1 MMALALESNIY
12 KMNHI
17 KFNNKWFRFLVNL
30 FSLRYLIFTRSVR
43 SLKWIILYSTK
54 RISIFRA
61 EPMTK
66 IRSLDYVN
74 LTYLLRIK
82 MNRNKF
88 NDWYESQWKFN
99 EYSRINEF
107 QQLCNFDENR
117 LTIRVVIMIYVIFLI
132 SSPIP

>member
-1 MMALALESNIY
+1 MALESNIN
-12 KMNHI
+12 KMNQF
-17 KFNNKWFRFLVNL
+17 KFNSKWLRFFGELILITL
-30 FSLRYLIFTRSVR
+30 FNFYKISQR